1 MTIRLGLARRADI
14 STIADMAACWIE
26 AGLPHTWDERRIARS
41 LADPESV
48 VLVARS
54 KRRIVG
60 FAVIQFFDR
69 HAHLNLLA
77 VAPGY
82 RRRGIGRALLE
93 WLESSART
101 AGTFVLRLEL
111 RAGNEAAR
119 EFYRRH
125 GFQDAGVSTDYYA
138 GREDALRMVRD
149 LAVAVT

>member
-1 MTIRLGLARRADI
+1 
-14 STIADMAACWIE
+14 
-26 AGLPHTWDERRIARS
+26 
-41 LADPESV
+41 
-48 VLVARS
+48 
-54 KRRIVG
+54 VG